1 MSIFL
6 LLIYD
11 NVYEE
16 VDMST
21 FLLLI
26 YEKRVRVDRHIYMST
41 FLLLIYD
48 KVYE

>member
-1 MSIFL
+1 MSNFL

-11 NVYEE
+11 NVYEL

-26 YEKRVRVDRHIYMST
+26 YDNM
-41 FLLLIYD
+41 
-48 KVYE
+48 YE

>member
-1 MSIFL
+1 MYNFL

-11 NVYEE
+11 NVYQL

-26 YEKRVRVDRHIYMST
+26 YDNM
-41 FLLLIYD
+41 
-48 KVYE
+48 YE